1 MKQAGVQQSV
11 VGYLPVSARCTSKV
25 RPPFLVSRLFS
36 TKPLRENR
44 SFLDDNGSTLPRI
57 SNKLLRIYNLRE
69 TPFSYRALSPA
80 TVFVLR
86 GLLLVD
92 YNPIVRWFLICNPP
106 RG

>member
-36 TKPLRENR
+36 TKPLRNR

-57 SNKLLRIYNLRE
+57 SNKLLRIFGLE
-69 TPFSYRALSPA
+69 TPLVAEPYLLHGLL
-80 TVFVLR
+80 LR